1 MQISELGDSM
11 DDKNGGCKRCL
22 LYEMAGKDD
31 VIAQV
36 EKTRKLLSDSERAT
50 DDEYQKRLATCKEC
64 DKLIDATCLKCG
76 CYVEIRALSKGAHC
90 PAKKW

>member
-1 MQISELGDSM
+1 M

-36 EKTRKLLSDSERAT
+36 EKTRKLLTDSERAT